1 MVSPELLRRYPFFG
15 VLNDEQLKKVAMI
28 ADDFS
33 APQGTKLFDECQPAD
48 TLYLLMEG
56 SVDLSYKS
64 EEEFHPKSKK
74 VFPVGEVNPEEA
86 FGISALLKPFEYN
99 ATALASKDS
108 RILKIN
114 AESLRALLSEEPDLG
129 YLFMHQVAK
138 AVMERLTYTR
148 VQLAA
153 AWA

>member
-15 VLNDEQLKKVAMI
+15 VLNNEQLKKIAMI
-28 ADDFS
+28 TDEMKVPA
-33 APQGTKLFDECQPAD
+33 GTTLFDECQPAD
-48 TLYLLMEG
+48 TFFLLLEG

-74 VFPVGEVNPEEA
+74 VFPVGEVNPEEV
-86 FGISALLKPFEYN
+86 FGISALLKPYEYN
-99 ATALASKDS
+99 AAAKAPKDS
-108 RILKIN
+108 RVLKIN
-114 AESLRALLSEEPDLG
+114 AESLRNLLNEDPELG
-129 YLFMHQVAK
+129 YAFMHQIAK
-138 AVMERLTYTR
+138 AIMERLTYTR